1 LQRDRS
7 QVELQRFPWTRQM
20 LKHMVSVAGWKGLI
34 QMWGFSLFCCKGRWL
49 SLVEEQRRS
58 RLDFGAVLDP
68 FSS

>member
-1 LQRDRS
+1 
-7 QVELQRFPWTRQM
+7 M